1 MPKRERGFEEKTS
14 SGHAGQGPI
23 AMPKRER
30 VTRQVYQWG
39 PTQNSPGGTPFQTG
53 VVGNQKLI
61 RKAKTT
67 PGGKTKVLHQFCA
80 EGCTDPCTEDKVCR
94 SCHRKNSEANRNA
107 RRRKPSDK
115 NIFGDRD
122 ETERKGANGCTKK
135 AQQAHNARYYA
146 QNKDKINDSR
156 RKEYKGVF
164 TKSDFAEVEGRKVNL
179 KY

>member
-30 VTRQVYQWG
+30 VSRQVYQWG

-94 SCHRKNSEANRNA
+94 SCHRKKAKLIEMLGEENLQTKIFLVTVTKPNEKELMAV
-107 RRRKPSDK
+107 RKKRSKRIMLDIMLKTKIKSTIPAEKNTRPSSLK
-115 NIFGDRD
+115 VISLRLK
-122 ETERKGANGCTKK
+122 EERS
-135 AQQAHNARYYA
+135 
-146 QNKDKINDSR
+146 I
-156 RKEYKGVF
+156 
-164 TKSDFAEVEGRKVNL
+164 
-179 KY
+179 